1 MQDVISLALSQLEEG
16 GAARFRQTGYCTSL
30 EGLAGLVKMVFQ

>member
-1 MQDVISLALSQLEEG
+1 MNAEDVGRDSG
-16 GAARFRQTGYCTSL
+16 DGDGTSL